1 MRNWL
6 RCYENKVGLRHTLYE
21 NEKLKKAFEII
32 DKSFT
37 YGVKLKRDP
46 MSEEEKLRLI

>member
-6 RCYENKVGLRHTLYE
+6 RCYENKVGLRQSLYE
-21 NEKLKKAFEII
+21 KEKLKRAFEII

-46 MSEEEKLRLI
+46 ISEEEKLRLI